1 MNRHSTEERAER
13 TASPGQMVFAV
24 ILVALGILGI
34 VKHDFTPLWNPV
46 SDGLPARSA
55 LVYLCAVLTLTS
67 GIGLLWS
74 RTAILAARALLA
86 GQLLWFLLLRV
97 RNVILSPTFGVFWP
111 AFVTAVLVAAVWT
124 LYHRYAAE
132 WDRRRLGFAA
142 GDNGLRTARV
152 LYGFS
157 TIFFGLAHFIDP
169 QDTLV
174 LEPHWLPWHVFWVY
188 FFGCTFIAAGVAVLI
203 GTLAR
208 LAVAL
213 SAMQLALFT
222 SLVWIPIVATGSK
235 DAFQWSE
242 TILSVTLTAAAW
254 LVAESYRAV
263 PWLAVNR
270 R

>member
-1 MNRHSTEERAER
+1 MSRNRTEEQAKR
-13 TASPGQMVFAV
+13 TVSPGQMVFAV

-46 SDGLPARSA
+46 SDGLPARSV
-55 LVYLCAVLTLTS
+55 LVYLCAVLSLTS

-74 RTAILAARALLA
+74 RTAVLAARVLLA
-86 GQLLWFLLLRV
+86 GQLLWFLFLRV
-97 RNVILSPTFGVFWP
+97 RDVILSPTFGVFWP
-111 AFVTAVLVAAVWT
+111 AFVTAVLVAAAWA
-124 LYHRYAAE
+124 LYHRLATE
-132 WDRRRLGFAA
+132 WDRGRLGLIA
-142 GDNGLRTARV
+142 GDTGLRIARV
-152 LYGFS
+152 LYGLS

-188 FFGCTFIAAGVAVLI
+188 FFGCTFIAAGVAALT

-213 SAMQLALFT
+213 SAVQLALFT
-222 SLVWIPIVATGSK
+222 CLVWIPIVAAGSK
-235 DAFQWSE
+235 DTFQWSE

-254 LVAESYRAV
+254 VVAESYRGL
-263 PWLAVNR
+263 PWLTVNR